1 MIDAPFEEF
10 EERGYCV
17 VSASSPSTLDA
28 LRVHIR
34 DVAFRLIGAPAGDV
48 DVDLNTLHKH
58 FSNSEESTKF
68 RLDLTKAMLEDKDVG
83 AEVFAA
89 FGDYLPKLV
98 GNDVLTQRVPNVVF
112 QPPGDPRP
120 TELHRD
126 APANSPYE
134 VVVWLPL
141 VDCFG
146 TKSMYLL
153 DRASSEEAL
162 STYRRNPDDREAFQA
177 VLDEQS
183 VQLSVP
189 YGSALLFW
197 PALFHGSVVNTEGES
212 RVSLNT
218 RFKNLFAP
226 LGMKDPFRYFSILH
240 TSPLTRMGMQFQR
253 DGA

>member
-1 MIDAPFEEF
+1 MPDANFEEF
-10 EERGYCV
+10 EQRGYCV
-17 VSASSPSTLDA
+17 VPASRPDTLTA

-34 DVAFRLIGAPAGDV
+34 DVAFRLIGATAGDV

-58 FSNSEESTKF
+58 FSTPDQATKF
-68 RLDLTKAMLEDKDVG
+68 RLELTTAMVEHFDVG
-83 AEVFAA
+83 AAVFEA
-89 FGDYLPKLV
+89 FGNYLPMLV
-98 GNDVLTQRVPNVVF
+98 GNDVLAQRVPNVVF
-112 QPPGDPRP
+112 QPPGDPHP

-153 DRASSEEAL
+153 DRKSSAEAL
-162 STYRRNPDDREAFQA
+162 TAFRSNPDGQRAFQS
-177 VLDEQS
+177 VLEERA

-226 LGMKDPFRYFSILH
+226 LGMKDPFRYFSVLH

-253 DGA
+253 EEA

>member
-1 MIDAPFEEF
+1 MAEAPFEDF
-10 EERGYCV
+10 EQRGFCV
-17 VSASSPSTLDA
+17 VQSSNPETLTS
-28 LRVHIR
+28 LRLHIR
-34 DVAFRLIGAPAGDV
+34 DVAFKLIGAPTGDV
-48 DVDLNTLHKH
+48 DVDLNNLHKH
-58 FSNSEESTKF
+58 FASPEQSTKF
-68 RLDLTKAMLEDKDVG
+68 RLELTRAMIEDLDVG
-83 AEVFAA
+83 AAVFEA
-89 FGDYLPKLV
+89 FNGYLPQLV
-98 GNDVLTQRVPNVVF
+98 GNDVLSQRVPNVVF
-112 QPPGDPRP
+112 QPPGDPHP

-153 DRASSEEAL
+153 DRRSSHEAL
-162 STYRRNPDDREAFQA
+162 STYRSNPDDRTAFQT
-177 VLDEQS
+177 VLDSRS

-197 PALFHGSVVNTEGES
+197 PALFHGSVVNTESES

-240 TSPLTRMGMQFQR
+240 TSPLTRMGMHFQR
-253 DGA
+253 EEA

>member
-1 MIDAPFEEF
+1 MAEVSFAEF
-10 EERGYCV
+10 EQRGYCIV
-17 VSASSPSTLDA
+17 PASNRDVLTS

-34 DVAFRLIGAPAGDV
+34 DVAFKLIGAPAGDV

-58 FSNSEESTKF
+58 FSNSERSTKF
-68 RLDLTKAMLEDKDVG
+68 RLDLTKAIIEHKDIG
-83 AEVFAA
+83 AAVFEA
-89 FGDYLPKLV
+89 FNEYLPRLV
-98 GNDVLTQRVPNVVF
+98 GNDVLSQRVPNVVF
-112 QPPGDPRP
+112 QPPGDPHP

-153 DRASSEEAL
+153 DRRSSREAL
-162 STYRRNPDDREAFQA
+162 AAYRANPEDRATFQA
-177 VLDEQS
+177 VLDSQS

-197 PALFHGSVVNTEGES
+197 PGLFHGSVVNAESES
-212 RVSLNT
+212 RLSLNT

-253 DGA
+253 EEA

>member
-1 MIDAPFEEF
+1 M
-10 EERGYCV
+10 
-17 VSASSPSTLDA
+17 L
-28 LRVHIR
+28 
-34 DVAFRLIGAPAGDV
+34 FR
-48 DVDLNTLHKH
+48 
-58 FSNSEESTKF
+58 S
-68 RLDLTKAMLEDKDVG
+68 
-83 AEVFAA
+83 
-89 FGDYLPKLV
+89 KLV
-98 GNDVLTQRVPNVVF
+98 GNDVLSQRVPNVVF

-153 DRASSEEAL
+153 DRASSEQAL
-162 STYRRNPDDREAFQA
+162 STYRSNPDDREAFQA
-177 VLDEQS
+177 VLDERS

-197 PALFHGSVVNTEGES
+197 PALFHGSVVNTESES

-226 LGMKDPFRYFSILH
+226 LGMKDPFRYFSVLH

-253 DGA
+253 EEA

>member
-1 MIDAPFEEF
+1 VIDAPFEQF
-10 EERGYCV
+10 EQRGFCIV
-17 VSASSPSTLDA
+17 PASSATTLDA
-28 LRVHIR
+28 LRMHIR
-34 DVAFRLIGAPAGDV
+34 DIAVRLIGAPAGDV
-48 DVDLNTLHKH
+48 DVDLNTLHDH
-58 FSNSEESTKF
+58 FSRSEESAKF
-68 RLDLTKAMLEDKDVG
+68 RLDLTKAMLEGKDIS

-98 GNDVLTQRVPNVVF
+98 GNDVLSQRVPNVVF
-112 QPPGDPRP
+112 QPPGDPHP

-153 DRASSEEAL
+153 DRDSSVEAL
-162 STYRRNPDDREAFQA
+162 STYRRNPDDRGAFQA
-177 VLDEQS
+177 VLGQRS

-189 YGSALLFW
+189 YGSALFFW
-197 PALFHGSVVNTEGES
+197 PALFHGSVVNMEGES
-212 RVSLNT
+212 RISLNT

-240 TSPLTRMGMQFQR
+240 TSPLTRMGMQFER
-253 DGA
+253 EET